1 MTTPAWVKPGTCGA
15 LIGAAAAAFVGFSWG
30 GWVTRSSADE
40 LAAQLARDEVTSAL
54 VPICVELSRADPD
67 RVEKLKVI
75 ISAPTYRRSDAVMD
89 AGWTTMPGSAEP
101 RIEIAQACIEELDLD
116 AS

>member
-1 MTTPAWVKPGTCGA
+1 MTTPAWVKPGTSGA
-15 LIGAAAAAFVGFSWG
+15 LIGAAAAAYMGFSWG
-30 GWVTRSSADE
+30 GWVTRSDAE
-40 LAAQLARDEVTSAL
+40 EMAARLVRDEVAAAL

-75 ISAPTYRRSDAVMD
+75 ANAPTYRRSDAVMD

-101 RIEIAQACIEELDLD
+101 RIEIAQACIEELHPD